1 MWGGTKYKKMIIST
15 PGIVMHATKYG
26 DTSLIVKIFTQQQGN
41 QSFIIKNAFRKNNRF
56 AASYF
61 SPLAVMDISYDDH
74 SKSSLRYLKD
84 IAPRRAVNAMYYDPA
99 KSSILL
105 FYNEIL
111 YKLLMDSGQDEV
123 LFDFLQEEISRVHET
138 KENLAELPLRFL
150 LRLSRVM
157 GYEPEDNFTESTPYF
172 SLQECRF
179 QPFYMEDAGFM
190 SLPQSTYLHRLLN
203 QDEPVPVTR
212 GVRNALLKSL
222 VAYFQMH
229 NEQIRKIESR
239 EILSTVLH

>member
-1 MWGGTKYKKMIIST
+1 
-15 PGIVMHATKYG
+15 MHATKYG

-41 QSFIIKNAFRKNNRF
+41 QSFIVKSAYRKNSRF

-74 SKSSLRYLKD
+74 NKGSLKYLKD
-84 IAPRRAVNAMYYDPA
+84 ITPRTTAAQMYYDPA

-123 LFDFLQEEISRVHET
+123 LFDFLQEEIAKVHASSG
-138 KENLAELPLRFL
+138 NMAELPLRFL

-157 GYEPEDNFTESTPYF
+157 GYEPEDNFSDSTPYF
-172 SLQECRF
+172 SLEECRF
-179 QPFYMEDAGFM
+179 QPFYMEDAGFL
-190 SLPQSTYLHRLLN
+190 SRQQSEYLHLLLTCN
-203 QDEPVPVTR
+203 EPVPVSR
-212 GVRNALLKSL
+212 GVRNALLKGL

-229 NEQIRKIESR
+229 NEQIRKIDSL

>member
-1 MWGGTKYKKMIIST
+1 MIVST

-61 SPLAVMDISYDDH
+61 FPLAEMDISYDDH
-74 SKSSLRYLKD
+74 SRSSLKYLKD
-84 IAPRRAVNAMYYDPA
+84 IAPRRPSTLYYDPV

-111 YKLLMDSGQDEV
+111 YKLLMDAGEDEV
-123 LFDFLQEEISRVHET
+123 LFRFLQEEIAKVHDA
-138 KENLAELPLRFL
+138 KDNMAELPLRFL
-150 LRLSRVM
+150 LRLSMVM
-157 GYEPEDNFTESTPYF
+157 GYYPEDNFSGENPFF
-172 SLQECRF
+172 SLQECLF
-179 QPFYMEDAGFM
+179 QPFFVEGAGIL
-190 SLPQSTYLHRLLN
+190 SEQQSRYLHQLLN
-203 QDEPVPVTR
+203 QEEPVQVSR
-212 GVRNALLKSL
+212 GVRTALLKSL
-222 VAYFQMH
+222 VAYFQIH
-229 NEQIRKIESR
+229 NEQIRKIDSL

>member
-1 MWGGTKYKKMIIST
+1 MIVST

-61 SPLAVMDISYDDH
+61 SPLAMMDISYDDH
-74 SKSSLRYLKD
+74 SKSSLKYLKD
-84 IAPRRAVNAMYYDPA
+84 ITPHKSSNPLYYDPA

-111 YKLLMDSGQDEV
+111 YKLLMDAGEDEV
-123 LFDFLQEEISRVHET
+123 LFSFLQEEIERVHRST
-138 KENLAELPLRFL
+138 ENLAELPLRFL
-150 LRLSRVM
+150 LRLSMVM
-157 GYEPEDNFTESTPYF
+157 GYYPEDNFSDENSYF

-179 QPFYMEDAGFM
+179 QRFYMEENGFL
-190 SLPQSTYLHRLLN
+190 SATESRYLHQLLS
-203 QDEPVPVTR
+203 QHAPVTVSR
-212 GVRNALLKSL
+212 GLRTALLKQL

-229 NEQIRKIESR
+229 NEQIRKIESLD
-239 EILSTVLH
+239 ILSAVLH

>member
-1 MWGGTKYKKMIIST
+1 MIVST

-26 DTSLIVKIFTQQQGN
+26 DTSLIVKIFTQRQGN

-61 SPLAVMDISYDDH
+61 SPLAMMDISYDDH
-74 SKSSLRYLKD
+74 SKSTLKYLKD
-84 IAPRRAVNAMYYDPA
+84 IAPRRSANTLYYDPA

-111 YKLLMDSGQDEV
+111 YKLLMDSGEDEV
-123 LFDFLQEEISRVHET
+123 LFAFLQEEISKVHNAQ
-138 KENLAELPLRFL
+138 ENMAELPLRFL
-150 LRLSRVM
+150 LRLSMVM
-157 GYEPEDNFTESTPYF
+157 GYYPEDNFSSENPIF

-179 QPFYMEDAGFM
+179 QRFYVEDAGFL
-190 SLPQSTYLHRLLN
+190 SEQQSQYLHRLLS
-203 QDEPVPVTR
+203 QEEPVPVAR
-212 GVRNALLKSL
+212 GVRTALLKSL

-229 NEQIRKIESR
+229 NEQIRKIDSL

>member
-1 MWGGTKYKKMIIST
+1 MLITT

-26 DTSLIVKIFTQQQGN
+26 DTSLIVKIFTRQQGN
-41 QSFIIKNAFRKNNRF
+41 QSFIVKNAFRKNNRF

-61 SPLAVMDISYDDH
+61 TPLAMMDISYDDH
-74 SKSSLRYLKD
+74 SKSSLKYLKD
-84 IAPRRAVNAMYYDPA
+84 ITPRRADVPMYYDPA

-123 LFDFLQEEISRVHET
+123 LFNFLQEEIAKVHGAQ
-138 KENLAELPLRFL
+138 ENMAELPLRFL

-157 GYEPEDNFTESTPYF
+157 GYEPEDNFSDNTPYF

-179 QPFYMEDAGFM
+179 QPFFIEDAGI
-190 SLPQSTYLHRLLN
+190 LTQPQSRYLHLLLN
-203 QDEPVPVTR
+203 QREPVSVNRTLR
-212 GVRNALLKSL
+212 TALLKGL
-222 VAYFQMH
+222 VAYLQMH
-229 NEQIRKIESR
+229 NEQIRKIDSLD
-239 EILSTVLH
+239 ILATVLH

>member
-1 MWGGTKYKKMIIST
+1 
-15 PGIVMHATKYG
+15 MHATKYG

-41 QSFIIKNAFRKNNRF
+41 QSFIVKSAYRKNSRF

-74 SKSSLRYLKD
+74 NKGSLKYLKD
-84 IAPRRAVNAMYYDPA
+84 ITPRTTSAQMYYDPA

-123 LFDFLQEEISRVHET
+123 LFDFLQEEIAKVHASSG
-138 KENLAELPLRFL
+138 NMAELPLRFL

-157 GYEPEDNFTESTPYF
+157 GYEPEDNFSDSTPYF
-172 SLQECRF
+172 SLEECRF
-179 QPFYMEDAGFM
+179 QPFYMEDAGFL
-190 SLPQSTYLHRLLN
+190 SRQQSEYLHLLLTCN
-203 QDEPVPVTR
+203 EPVSVSR
-212 GVRNALLKSL
+212 GVRNALLKGL

-229 NEQIRKIESR
+229 NEQIRKIDSL

>member
-1 MWGGTKYKKMIIST
+1 MIITT

-41 QSFIIKNAFRKNNRF
+41 QSFIVKNAFRKNNRF

-61 SPLAVMDISYDDH
+61 TPLAMMDISYDDH
-74 SKSSLRYLKD
+74 NKSSLKYLKD
-84 IAPRRAVNAMYYDPA
+84 IAPRHPANAMYYDPA

-123 LFDFLQEEISRVHET
+123 LFDFLQEEIAKVHGAR
-138 KENLAELPLRFL
+138 ENMAELPLRFL

-157 GYEPEDNFTESTPYF
+157 GYEPEDNFSDSTPYF

-179 QPFYMEDAGFM
+179 QPFFIEDAGI
-190 SLPQSTYLHRLLN
+190 LTQPQSRYLHLLLTPC
-203 QDEPVPVTR
+203 EPVPVNRTLR
-212 GVRNALLKSL
+212 TALLKGL
-222 VAYFQMH
+222 VTYLQMH
-229 NEQIRKIESR
+229 NEHIRKIDSL
-239 EILSTVLH
+239 EILSAVLH

>member
-1 MWGGTKYKKMIIST
+1 
-15 PGIVMHATKYG
+15 MHATKYG
-26 DTSLIVKIFTQQQGN
+26 DTSLIVNIFTQQQGN

-61 SPLAVMDISYDDH
+61 SPLAMMDISYDDH
-74 SKSSLRYLKD
+74 SKSSLKYLKD
-84 IAPRRAVNAMYYDPA
+84 IAPRRASNPLYYDPA

-111 YKLLMDSGQDEV
+111 YKLLMDTGEDEV
-123 LFDFLQEEISRVHET
+123 LFDFLQEEITKVHEAT
-138 KENLAELPLRFL
+138 ANFAELPIRFL
-150 LRLSRVM
+150 LRLSMVM
-157 GYEPEDNFTESTPYF
+157 GYYPEDNYSSENSYF
-172 SLQECRF
+172 SLQDCRF
-179 QPFYMEDAGFM
+179 QNFFIEDAGFL
-190 SLPQSTYLHRLLN
+190 SARQSEYLHQLLN
-203 QDEPVPVTR
+203 DDGPVAATR

-229 NEQIRKIESR
+229 NEQIRKIDSL

>member
-1 MWGGTKYKKMIIST
+1 MIVST

-61 SPLAVMDISYDDH
+61 SPLAMMDISYDDH
-74 SKSSLRYLKD
+74 SKSSLKYLKD
-84 IAPRRAVNAMYYDPA
+84 MAPKRASNPLYYDPA
-99 KSSILL
+99 KSSIVL

-111 YKLLMDSGQDEV
+111 YKLLMDTGEDEV
-123 LFDFLQEEISRVHET
+123 LFDFLQEEITKVHEAT
-138 KENLAELPLRFL
+138 GHFAELPIRFL
-150 LRLSRVM
+150 LRLSMVM
-157 GYEPEDNFTESTPYF
+157 GYYPEDNYSPENSYF
-172 SLQECRF
+172 SLQDCRF
-179 QPFYMEDAGFM
+179 QRFFIEGAGFM
-190 SLPQSTYLHRLLN
+190 SAQQSEYLHQLLN
-203 QDEPVPVTR
+203 EEETVPVTR

-229 NEQIRKIESR
+229 NEQIRKIDSL
-239 EILSTVLH
+239 EILATVLH

>member
-1 MWGGTKYKKMIIST
+1 MIIST

-74 SKSSLRYLKD
+74 SKSSLKYLKD
-84 IAPRRAVNAMYYDPA
+84 IAPRHSSSLYYDPA

-111 YKLLMDSGQDEV
+111 YKMLMDSGEDGV
-123 LFDFLQEEISRVHET
+123 LFDFLQEEINKVHT
-138 KENLAELPLRFL
+138 VSSNVAELPLRFL
-150 LRLSRVM
+150 LRLTRVM
-157 GYEPEDNFTESTPYF
+157 GYEPEDNFSSENPIF
-172 SLQECRF
+172 SLHDCRF
-179 QPFYMEDAGFM
+179 QRFYMEDAGFL
-190 SLPQSTYLHRLLN
+190 SEAQSRYLHELLS
-203 QDEPVPVTR
+203 QEEPVTVTR
-212 GVRNALLKSL
+212 GVRTALLKNL
-222 VAYFQMH
+222 VAYIQMH
-229 NEQIRKIESR
+229 NEQIRKIDSL

>member
-1 MWGGTKYKKMIIST
+1 MIITT

-41 QSFIIKNAFRKNNRF
+41 QSFIIKNAYRKNNRF

-61 SPLAVMDISYDDH
+61 TPLAMMDISYDDH
-74 SKSSLRYLKD
+74 NKSSLKYLKD
-84 IAPRRAVNAMYYDPA
+84 IAPHRPANAMYYDPA

-123 LFDFLQEEISRVHET
+123 LFDFLQEEIAKVHGAH
-138 KENLAELPLRFL
+138 ENMAELPLRFL

-157 GYEPEDNFTESTPYF
+157 GYEPEDNFSDNTPYF
-172 SLQECRF
+172 SLQECHF
-179 QPFYMEDAGFM
+179 QPFFMEDAGIL
-190 SLPQSTYLHRLLN
+190 SQQQSAYLHQLLVE
-203 QDEPVPVTR
+203 DGPVPTTR
-212 GVRNALLKSL
+212 GVRNALLKGL
-222 VAYFQMH
+222 VTYFQMH
-229 NEQIRKIESR
+229 NEHIRKIDSL
-239 EILSTVLH
+239 EILSAVLH

>member
-1 MWGGTKYKKMIIST
+1 MR
-15 PGIVMHATKYG
+15 ATKYG

-61 SPLAVMDISYDDH
+61 TPLAMMDISYDDH
-74 SKSSLRYLKD
+74 SKGSLKYLKD
-84 IAPRRAVNAMYYDPA
+84 IAPRKTSSPLFYDPA

-111 YKLLMDSGQDEV
+111 YKMLMDSGEDSA
-123 LFDFLQEEISRVHET
+123 LFDFLQEEINKVHT
-138 KENLAELPLRFL
+138 ASSNIAELPLRFL

-157 GYEPEDNFTESTPYF
+157 GYEPEDNFSSQNPIF
-172 SLQECRF
+172 SLHECRF
-179 QPFYMEDAGFM
+179 QRFYMEEAGFL
-190 SLPQSTYLHRLLN
+190 SEAQSYYLHELLSKE
-203 QDEPVPVTR
+203 EPVTVTR
-212 GVRNALLKSL
+212 GVRTALLKNL

-229 NEQIRKIESR
+229 NEQIRKIDSL

>member
-1 MWGGTKYKKMIIST
+1 MIVST

-41 QSFIIKNAFRKNNRF
+41 QSFIVKSAYRKNSRF

-61 SPLAVMDISYDDH
+61 SPLAMMDISYDDH
-74 SKSSLRYLKD
+74 SKSSLKYLKD
-84 IAPRRAVNAMYYDPA
+84 ITPRRSSAQMYYDPA

-123 LFDFLQEEISRVHET
+123 LFDFLQEEIAKVHES
-138 KENLAELPLRFL
+138 KGCMAELPLRFL

-157 GYEPEDNFTESTPYF
+157 GYEPEDNFSEDAPYF
-172 SLQECRF
+172 SLQECHF
-179 QPFYMEDAGFM
+179 QPFYMEDAGFL
-190 SLPQSTYLHRLLN
+190 SRQQSEYLHLLLN
-203 QDEPVPVTR
+203 SDDPVPVTR
-212 GVRNALLKSL
+212 GVRNALLKGL

-229 NEQIRKIESR
+229 NEQIRKIESLD
-239 EILSTVLH
+239 ILATVLH

>member
-1 MWGGTKYKKMIIST
+1 
-15 PGIVMHATKYG
+15 MHATKYG

-41 QSFIIKNAFRKNNRF
+41 QSFIVKSAYRKNSRF

-74 SKSSLRYLKD
+74 NKGSLKYLKD
-84 IAPRRAVNAMYYDPA
+84 ITPRTTAAQMYYDPA

-123 LFDFLQEEISRVHET
+123 LFDFLQEEIVKVHASSG
-138 KENLAELPLRFL
+138 NMAELPLRFL

-157 GYEPEDNFTESTPYF
+157 GYEPEDNYSDSTPYF
-172 SLQECRF
+172 SLEECRF
-179 QPFYMEDAGFM
+179 QPFYMEDAGFL
-190 SLPQSTYLHRLLN
+190 SRQQSEYLHLLLTCN
-203 QDEPVPVTR
+203 EPVPVSR
-212 GVRNALLKSL
+212 GVRNALLKGL

-229 NEQIRKIESR
+229 NEQIRKIDSL

>member
-1 MWGGTKYKKMIIST
+1 MIVST

-61 SPLAVMDISYDDH
+61 LPLAMMDISYDDH
-74 SKSSLRYLKD
+74 SKSSLKYLKD
-84 IAPRRAVNAMYYDPA
+84 IAPRRSATLYYDPA

-111 YKLLMDSGQDEV
+111 YKLLMDAGEDEV
-123 LFDFLQEEISRVHET
+123 LFRFLQEEITKVHDA
-138 KENLAELPLRFL
+138 KDNMAELPLRFL
-150 LRLSRVM
+150 LRLSMVM
-157 GYEPEDNFTESTPYF
+157 GYYPEDNYSSENGYF

-179 QPFYMEDAGFM
+179 QRFFAEDAGY
-190 SLPQSTYLHRLLN
+190 LTDQQSRYLHQLLS
-203 QDEPVPVTR
+203 QEEPVPVAR
-212 GVRNALLKSL
+212 GVRTALLKSL
-222 VAYFQMH
+222 VAYFQIH
-229 NEQIRKIESR
+229 NEQIRKVDSL

>member
-1 MWGGTKYKKMIIST
+1 MIVTT

-41 QSFIIKNAFRKNNRF
+41 QSFIVKNAFRKNNRF

-61 SPLAVMDISYDDH
+61 SPLAMMDISYDDH
-74 SKSSLRYLKD
+74 SKSSLKYLKD
-84 IAPRRAVNAMYYDPA
+84 IAPKRLSNAIYYDPA

-123 LFDFLQEEISRVHET
+123 LFEFLQEEIAKVHESQS
-138 KENLAELPLRFL
+138 NMAELPLRFL

-157 GYEPEDNFTESTPYF
+157 GYEPEDNYSSNNAYF
-172 SLQECRF
+172 SLQECHF
-179 QPFYMEDAGFM
+179 QPFYIEDSVF
-190 SLPQSTYLHRLLN
+190 LTKQQSAYLHQLLN
-203 QDEPVPVTR
+203 QEEPVEVTR
-212 GVRNALLKSL
+212 GVRNALLKGL
-222 VAYFQMH
+222 VAYLQMH
-229 NEQIRKIESR
+229 NEQIHKIDSL

>member
-1 MWGGTKYKKMIIST
+1 
-15 PGIVMHATKYG
+15 MHATKYG

-41 QSFIIKNAFRKNNRF
+41 QSFIIKNAYRKNNRF

-61 SPLAVMDISYDDH
+61 TPLAMMDISYDDH
-74 SKSSLRYLKD
+74 HKGSLKYLKD
-84 IAPRRAVNAMYYDPA
+84 MTPRRGDVPMYYDPA

-111 YKLLMDSGQDEV
+111 FKLLMDSGQDEV
-123 LFDFLQEEISRVHET
+123 LFDFLQEEIAKVHDAR
-138 KENLAELPLRFL
+138 ENMAELPLRFL

-157 GYEPEDNFTESTPYF
+157 GYEPEDNFSENTPFF

-179 QPFYMEDAGFM
+179 QPFFMEDAGIL
-190 SLPQSTYLHRLLN
+190 SQQQSVYLHQLLN
-203 QDEPVPVTR
+203 EDGPVPTTR
-212 GVRNALLKSL
+212 GVRNALLKGL

-229 NEQIRKIESR
+229 NEHIRKIDSL